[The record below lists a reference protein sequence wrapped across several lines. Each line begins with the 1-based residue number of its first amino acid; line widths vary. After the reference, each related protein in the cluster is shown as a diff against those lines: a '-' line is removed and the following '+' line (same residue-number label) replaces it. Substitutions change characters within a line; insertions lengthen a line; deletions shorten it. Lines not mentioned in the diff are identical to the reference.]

1 MGNDDKDK
9 NGYND
14 DKDDLSEHILEMCKL
29 AQGNITTIHWC
40 KTQIRKRLKVLDRL
54 VDRLK
59 NMADDDSKS
68 NKHDSKRI
76 ERIIKRQ
83 TDSCKELGEK
93 IQLEIE
99 SLEAIR
105 IAAKSYGIDIKTRI
119 LQMDDALE
127 LGDDLN
133 PFLPD

>member
-1 MGNDDKDK
+1 MGSDDKNK
-9 NGYND
+9 NGYD

-54 VDRLK
+54 VERLK
-59 NMADDDSKS
+59 NISEKNEKS
-68 NKHDSKRI
+68 ANNQESIRI
-76 ERIIKRQ
+76 ENIIKKQ

-119 LQMDDALE
+119 LQIDDALE

>member
-1 MGNDDKDK
+1 MGSDDKNK
-9 NGYND
+9 NGYD

-54 VDRLK
+54 VERLK
-59 NMADDDSKS
+59 NISEKTEKS
-68 NKHDSKRI
+68 ANNQESVRI
-76 ERIIKRQ
+76 EKIIKRQ

-119 LQMDDALE
+119 LQIDDALE

>member
-1 MGNDDKDK
+1 MGSDDKNK
-9 NGYND
+9 NGYD

-40 KTQIRKRLKVLDRL
+40 KTQIRKSLKVLDRL
-54 VDRLK
+54 VERLR
-59 NMADDDSKS
+59 NLPS
-68 NKHDSKRI
+68 NEGGLSESSDSKRI
-76 ERIIKRQ
+76 ENIIKRQ
-83 TDSCKELGEK
+83 TDYCKELGEK

-119 LQMDDALE
+119 LQIDDALE

>member
-1 MGNDDKDK
+1 MGDDNNNK
-9 NGYND
+9 NGYD
-14 DKDDLSEHILEMCKL
+14 DKDDLSENILEMCKL

-54 VDRLK
+54 VERLALLK
-59 NMADDDSKS
+59 ETDLKETESE
-68 NKHDSKRI
+68 RI
-76 ERIIKRQ
+76 EKIIKKQ

>member
-1 MGNDDKDK
+1 MGDDIDNN
-9 NGYND
+9 NGYD
-14 DKDDLSEHILEMCKL
+14 DKDDLSENILEMCKL

-54 VDRLK
+54 VERLSLLK
-59 NMADDDSKS
+59 DTDLKKTESE
-68 NKHDSKRI
+68 RI
-76 ERIIKRQ
+76 EKIIKKQ

>member
-1 MGNDDKDK
+1 MMGDENNNN
-9 NGYND
+9 NGYD
-14 DKDDLSEHILEMCKL
+14 DKDDLSESVLEMCKL

-40 KTQIRKRLKVLDRL
+40 KTQIRKHLKVLDRL
-54 VDRLK
+54 VERLK
-59 NMADDDSKS
+59 NTKETDS
-68 NKHDSKRI
+68 NMNEIIRI
-76 ERIIKRQ
+76 EDIIKKQ

-93 IQLEIE
+93 IQLEVE

>member
-1 MGNDDKDK
+1 MGSDDKNK
-9 NGYND
+9 NGYD

-54 VDRLK
+54 VERLK
-59 NMADDDSKS
+59 NISEKTEKS
-68 NKHDSKRI
+68 ANNQESVRI
-76 ERIIKRQ
+76 ENIIKRQ

-119 LQMDDALE
+119 LQIDDALE

>member
-1 MGNDDKDK
+1 MGDDIDNN
-9 NGYND
+9 NGYD
-14 DKDDLSEHILEMCKL
+14 DKDDLSENILEMCKL

-54 VDRLK
+54 VERLSLLKENDLKK
-59 NMADDDSKS
+59 NESE
-68 NKHDSKRI
+68 RI
-76 ERIIKRQ
+76 EKIIKKQ

>member
-1 MGNDDKDK
+1 MMGDEDNNNGYDDKE
-9 NGYND
+9 N
-14 DKDDLSEHILEMCKL
+14 LSESVLEMCKL

-40 KTQIRKRLKVLDRL
+40 KTQIRKHLKVLDRL
-54 VDRLK
+54 VVRLK
-59 NMADDDSKS
+59 NIKETDS
-68 NKHDSKRI
+68 NINEITRI
-76 ERIIKRQ
+76 ENIIKKQ

-93 IQLEIE
+93 IQLEVE

>member
-1 MGNDDKDK
+1 MMGDEINNN
-9 NGYND
+9 NGYD
-14 DKDDLSEHILEMCKL
+14 DKDDLSESVLEMCKL

-54 VDRLK
+54 VQRLSK
-59 NMADDDSKS
+59 ITNESDS
-68 NKHDSKRI
+68 NQQESKRI
-76 ERIIKRQ
+76 EMIIKKQ